1 MGFWDWFLIALY
13 ILAMIGLSVYLSRG
27 QVNQADYYVAGR
39 NLPWWAVGISTMATQ
54 TSVISFMSIPSFVAL
69 KPGGGLTWLQYELAV
84 PLAMIG
90 VSMLLLPF
98 FRHLE
103 LISVYRYLELRFGP
117 QVRSL
122 VSAVF
127 LLSRGLGSGV
137 GLYASAIVLTVMMG
151 VPLWVTILVMGITT
165 LVYDTI
171 GGVRAVVYSDV
182 IQTVILLAGIG
193 LCIFFA
199 LEMVGGVSAVID
211 AVEPVRWSALD
222 MSTGLGDAAS
232 TPFWGFL
239 VGGLFLYMAY
249 YGTDQSQV
257 QRELSASSIEDTRH
271 SLHLNGFARFPLT
284 ALYVAMGLSLAAVYA
299 ASTDLQAQ
307 VPMDKLDYLV
317 PSFILLHL
325 PEGVRGI
332 IVAAMLAASMSSLD
346 SALNSLSAATM
357 RDFIEPGRDL
367 SERQS
372 LILGKV
378 TTVGW
383 GLAITGLAF
392 FVGDIS
398 DTVIESINKVGS
410 AFYGPILAA
419 FLSGVLSRTAT
430 AGGITWGVLGGVGFN
445 LLLWVLLP
453 EVFWMWWNFFGLVVA
468 AAITLVVSRFT
479 APCPEESVRNYTLA
493 GSGFLRQHK
502 LWRPVYGALVLWFLV
517 LLILLYGLNSVAA
530 SLIEAAVIKNIPTL
544 A

>member
-1 MGFWDWFLIALY
+1 
-13 ILAMIGLSVYLSRG
+13 
-27 QVNQADYYVAGR
+27 
-39 NLPWWAVGISTMATQ
+39 
-54 TSVISFMSIPSFVAL
+54 
-69 KPGGGLTWLQYELAV
+69 
-84 PLAMIG
+84 
-90 VSMLLLPF
+90 
-98 FRHLE
+98 
-103 LISVYRYLELRFGP
+103 
-117 QVRSL
+117 
-122 VSAVF
+122 
-127 LLSRGLGSGV
+127 
-137 GLYASAIVLTVMMG
+137 
-151 VPLWVTILVMGITT
+151 
-165 LVYDTI
+165 
-171 GGVRAVVYSDV
+171 
-182 IQTVILLAGIG
+182 
-193 LCIFFA
+193 
-199 LEMVGGVSAVID
+199 
-211 AVEPVRWSALD
+211 
-222 MSTGLGDAAS
+222 
-232 TPFWGFL
+232 
-239 VGGLFLYMAY
+239 
-249 YGTDQSQV
+249 
-257 QRELSASSIEDTRH
+257 
-271 SLHLNGFARFPLT
+271 
-284 ALYVAMGLSLAAVYA
+284 
-299 ASTDLQAQ
+299 
-307 VPMDKLDYLV
+307 MDKLDYLV